1 MSFFKLDDNNISYDN
16 NIKYIYKDT
25 TINKRDVKEH
35 TNDNLHNSIKKENKV
50 EVEGK
55 LIPIKDTFYKINFP
69 NKEANF
75 VYTNLTPSSYIANNI
90 YLYSVLHHNISG
102 VTTNNK
108 EIIGEIVIE
117 HSNPNKQN
125 QKVYTCF
132 LIKEELVKTTDNS
145 IDKIINLVEGKSDY
159 NELSVAIKNDIPTQ
173 THCFHYEDKNNHVFV
188 YTNPMSVKKN
198 AASFFKSNLASKTK
212 LFNIYPAHD
221 DKIVSHQLIKLGG
234 TEGFVSKTTTIQ
246 ENFQEA
252 AEGEIYI
259 DCQPAGESDENVQA
273 LNVPLHSGYAESKTK
288 IHAFQSIIHF
298 LVFIIIA
305 VISVFGGSSLYKN
318 LIIDMINN
326 TISND
331 NNQRRDYMSKTNFWI
346 FIAFIFTGIYSL
358 VAGLKTDLSGGNI
371 YLTYYG
377 IFLISFT
384 VFSSGVIQYLIN
396 YKNDYVTTGNEN
408 IEINDD
414 YIFDYVKQIGE
425 LCKHLLYGLKNSI
438 GNSYLWI
445 SFVITGLVFILGGAL
460 VIRDATMFS
469 KWVTPLSLTAFFIM
483 TPIMYLTLNKNKNVA
498 TS

>member
-35 TNDNLHNSIKKENKV
+35 TNDNLHNSIKKDNKV

-55 LIPIKDTFYKINFP
+55 LIPIKNTFYKINFP

-102 VTTNNK
+102 VTTNNNK

-125 QKVYTCF
+125 QKVYVCF
-132 LIKEELVKTTDNS
+132 LIKEELVKTADNS
-145 IDKIINLVEGKSDY
+145 IDKIINLVDGKSDY
-159 NELSVAIKNDIPTQ
+159 NELSVAIKTDIPTQ
-173 THCFHYEDKNNHVFV
+173 THCFHYEDNNNHVFV
-188 YTNPMSVKKN
+188 YTNPISVKKN
-198 AASFFKSNLASKTK
+198 AASFFKKKLASKTK

-234 TEGFVSKTTTIQ
+234 KEGFVSKTTT
-246 ENFQEA
+246 FQEA

-259 DCQPAGESDENVQA
+259 DCSPAGESDETVPA

-288 IHAFQSIIHF
+288 MDAFKSIIHF

-305 VISVFGGSSLYKN
+305 VVSVFGASSLYKT
-318 LIIDMINN
+318 LIIDMIN
-326 TISND
+326 TTVKD
-331 NNQRRDYMSKTNFWI
+331 GKRDYMSKTNFWI
-346 FIAFIFTGIYSL
+346 IIAFILTGLYSL

-384 VFSSGVIQYLIN
+384 VFSTGVIQYLIN
-396 YKNDYVTTGNEN
+396 YNTDFVKTNDKS
-408 IEINDD
+408 IDINDD
-414 YIFDYVKQIGE
+414 YKFDYIEKFVQ
-425 LCKHLLYGLKNSI
+425 LLVHLKDTLIKANWSKLI
-438 GNSYLWI
+438 I
-445 SFVITGLVFILGGAL
+445 SLLVMAGILVGIGAL
-460 VIRDATMFS
+460 VIGNVAIFLKWLPTLLMTMVFI
-469 KWVTPLSLTAFFIM
+469 TA
-483 TPIMYLTLNKNKNVA
+483 PIMYLALNKNTNVA
-498 TS
+498 PT

>member
-35 TNDNLHNSIKKENKV
+35 TNDNLHNSIKKENTV

-55 LIPIKDTFYKINFP
+55 LIPIKNTFYKINFP

-102 VTTNNK
+102 VTTNNN

-145 IDKIINLVEGKSDY
+145 IDKIINLVEGNSDY
-159 NELSVAIKNDIPTQ
+159 NELSVAIKTDIPTQ
-173 THCFHYEDKNNHVFV
+173 THCFHYEDNNNHVFV
-188 YTNPMSVKKN
+188 YTNPISVKKN
-198 AASFFKSNLASKTK
+198 TASFFKNNLASKTK

-259 DCQPAGESDENVQA
+259 DCKPAGESEEAIQA
-273 LNVPLHSGYAESKTK
+273 INIPLHSNLKDTSTK
-288 IHAFQSIIHF
+288 INAFQSIIHF
-298 LVFIIIA
+298 FVFIIIA
-305 VISVFGGSSLYKN
+305 FVSVFGASSLYKT

-326 TISND
+326 TITD
-331 NNQRRDYMSKTNFWI
+331 TDKRDYMSKTNFWI
-346 FIAFIFTGIYSL
+346 IIAFILTGLYSL
-358 VAGLKTDLSGGNI
+358 VAGLKPDLSGGNI

-384 VFSSGVIQYLIN
+384 VFSTGVIQYLIN
-396 YKNDYVTTGNEN
+396 YNTDFVKTNDKS
-408 IEINDD
+408 IEILDT
-414 YIFDYVKQIGE
+414 YKFDYVE
-425 LCKHLLYGLKNSI
+425 EVPALLVHLKNILKNSI
-438 GNSYLWI
+438 GEYYLWI
-445 SFVITGLVFILGGAL
+445 SLVITGLLFILGGAL
-460 VIRDATMFS
+460 AMRDATMFS

-483 TPIMYLTLNKNKNVA
+483 TPIMYLALNQNTNVA

>member
-55 LIPIKDTFYKINFP
+55 LIPIKNTFYKINFP

-108 EIIGEIVIE
+108 DIIGEIVIE

-159 NELSVAIKNDIPTQ
+159 NELSVVIKTDIPTQ
-173 THCFHYEDKNNHVFV
+173 THCFHYEDNNNHVFV
-188 YTNPMSVKKN
+188 YTNPISVKKN
-198 AASFFKSNLASKTK
+198 ATSFFKNKLASKTK

-234 TEGFVSKTTTIQ
+234 KEGFVSKTTTV
-246 ENFQEA
+246 QEA

-259 DCQPAGESDENVQA
+259 DCEPAGESDETVQA

-288 IHAFQSIIHF
+288 MDAFKSIIHF

-305 VISVFGGSSLYKN
+305 VVSVFGASSLYKT

-326 TISND
+326 TVTD
-331 NNQRRDYMSKTNFWI
+331 DKRDYMSKTNFWI
-346 FIAFIFTGIYSL
+346 IIAFIFTGIYSL

-384 VFSSGVIQYLIN
+384 VFSSGVIKYLIN
-396 YKNDYVTTGNEN
+396 YDTDFVKTNVKS
-408 IEINDD
+408 IEITDG
-414 YIFDYVKQIGE
+414 YVFDYVKQIGE
-425 LCKHLLYGLKNSI
+425 LLVHLKDTLVQANWSKLI
-438 GNSYLWI
+438 I
-445 SFVITGLVFILGGAL
+445 SLLIMAGILVGIGAL
-460 VIRDATMFS
+460 VIGNVAIFLKWLPTLLMTMVFI
-469 KWVTPLSLTAFFIM
+469 TA
-483 TPIMYLTLNKNKNVA
+483 PIMYLALNKNIVN
-498 TS
+498 T